1 MSKPVLLIIIGAI
14 CAGAF
19 LNGLR
24 FAQMDRNPWEGK
36 KLGGMPVQGLQ
47 SLHRTGEQTGQAS
60 DDRRSDLLSGLRR
73 DRVRH
78 IWTGAVQMTGRPS

>member
-1 MSKPVLLIIIGAI
+1 MSGVPVSKPVLLIIIGAI

-36 KLGGMPVQGLQ
+36 KLGGMPVQGHNLSIEQVNRLGKLQ
-47 SLHRTGEQTGQAS
+47 MIVAPIFFLVSVAIV
-60 DDRRSDLLSGLRR
+60 SG
-73 DRVRH
+73 
-78 IWTGAVQMTGRPS
+78 IFGPVQFR